1 MVTRCEN
8 RMQMA
13 TSLAFATGREHPLR
27 STTTLTTRS
36 HSYGGPLRRANGL
49 DGVDVMAFDEVSSG

>member
-1 MVTRCEN
+1 
-8 RMQMA
+8 MQMA